1 MLSIA
6 IVAIAWCAYQ
16 ATLWHTVQTFK
27 IREVNADT
35 TKYVMKTLQQGQR
48 DVIGMVKFS
57 HYSDAL
63 IANDQNKS
71 KFYYD
76 RFLPDVKTAVDL
88 LTEVSKIFK

>member
-6 IVAIAWCAYQ
+6 IVATAWCTYQ
-16 ATLWHTVQTFK
+16 STLWHTVQTFK
-27 IREVNADT
+27 IREVNADA

-48 DVIGMVKFS
+48 AVIGMIKFS

-63 IANDQNKS
+63 VAKNQNQS

-76 RFLPDVKTAVDL
+76 GFLPNVKTAVDAWL
-88 LTEVSKIFK
+88 ATDP